1 MKGSDA
7 PMKSNPNELSERKK
21 QILKAIIDAHIE
33 GGEPVG
39 SKYILESKQLC
50 CSSATIRNEMAELEE
65 MGYLE
70 QPHTSS
76 GRVPSELGYRFYVD
90 SLIDSYAITAR
101 EIAQINNLL
110 KVKMG
115 ELDQILIT
123 ASKLASTLTN
133 YTGIAIRPKA
143 TSVSFD
149 RFEPVYIDQHNFLL
163 IMMKGTTLVKTQ
175 KIRNETPAEATE
187 ITKLGDTLTKNLAGL
202 TAGDITLPIMMKLE
216 SEMGQRSD
224 LISVSVKGIYEVMSE
239 LDRGELKLSGLN
251 KLLQYP
257 EFSDSGQLGELI
269 GALESKDEI
278 LNIVKDEDHG
288 NNNDNSDKVKVVIG
302 SESSVKVM
310 SQSAIVYKQIKKKGK
325 TVGAVGIIGPL
336 RMDYAKVL
344 ATIDSLGGNIANL
357 LETDN
362 GDDDKD
368 KLPGGKDDNE

>member
-1 MKGSDA
+1 
-7 PMKSNPNELSERKK
+7 MKSNPNELSERKK

-110 KVKMG
+110 KAKMG

-187 ITKLGDTLTKNLAGL
+187 ITKLGDTLNKNLAGL

-216 SEMGQRSD
+216 SEMGSRSD

-239 LDRGELKLSGLN
+239 LDSGELKLSGLN

-257 EFSDSGQLGELI
+257 EYSDSGQLGELI

-278 LNIVKDEDHG
+278 LNLVKDADNG
-288 NNNDNSDKVKVVIG
+288 NNNGNSDKVKVVIG

-310 SQSAIVYKQIKKKGK
+310 NQSAIVYKQIKKNGK

-344 ATIDSLGGNIANL
+344 ATIDNLGGNIANL

-362 GDDDKD
+362 RDDDKD

>member
-1 MKGSDA
+1 MKQD
-7 PMKSNPNELSERKK
+7 PRELSERKK
-21 QILKAIIDAHIE
+21 LILKAIVNAHIE

-39 SKYILESKQLC
+39 SKYILESHQLS

-90 SLIDSYAITAR
+90 SLIDSYAMTAR
-101 EIAQINNLL
+101 EVMQINNLL
-110 KVKMG
+110 KIKMG
-115 ELDQILIT
+115 ELDQILDT

-143 TSVSFD
+143 ASASFE
-149 RFEPVYIDQHNFLL
+149 RFETVYIDPHNLLL
-163 IMMKGTTLVKTQ
+163 IMMNGTTLVKTQ
-175 KIRNETPAEATE
+175 NIRCEEPVDPELVAALGRTLNE
-187 ITKLGDTLTKNLAGL
+187 NMAGYAAGEVTFSMMMQMETDMGGRQEPL
-202 TAGDITLPIMMKLE
+202 HTALK
-216 SEMGQRSD
+216 
-224 LISVSVKGIYEVMSE
+224 VIYKVTGE
-239 LDRGELKLSGLN
+239 LDGGELKLSGLN
-251 KLLQYP
+251 RLLQYP
-257 EFSDSGQLGELI
+257 EYSDSEQLGQLI

-278 LNIVKDEDHG
+278 LDLVGESAHMGDEDG
-288 NNNDNSDKVKVVIG
+288 VKVVLG

-310 SQSAIVYKQIKKKGK
+310 NQSAIVFKKIKKNGR

-357 LETDN
+357 LDEET
-362 GDDDKD
+362 
-368 KLPGGKDDNE
+368 KLQLPEGGNKDD